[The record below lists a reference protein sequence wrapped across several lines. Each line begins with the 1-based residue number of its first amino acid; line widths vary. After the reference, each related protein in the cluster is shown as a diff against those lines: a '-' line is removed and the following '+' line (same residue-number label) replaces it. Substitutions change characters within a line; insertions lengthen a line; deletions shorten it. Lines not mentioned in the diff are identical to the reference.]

1 MKLGDLLVL
10 KGKITQQQLRAALR
24 QQSEKAINYDS
35 AVPLGKIL
43 LEYEYVT
50 VDDISDAL
58 SEQTKTKIVEIKEV
72 KEEKIMP
79 TEIGESSKFT
89 FDLKF
94 LVTMGAILVSGVGI
108 YFTMNS
114 AIDELKSNNSPSRLE
129 YDLIVGEISNIKN
142 AGNLDIITYKL
153 EQYDET
159 FEEIKDLVNDLKPL
173 KADLDYIKKE
183 LDNLKNVD
191 PIEIPKVDLSGL
203 ETAIDNLSV
212 SIESMESKINE
223 YEERLKK
230 VEESG
235 GGRF

>member
-1 MKLGDLLVL
+1 MKIGDKLLKLGYLNKKQLTEALKIQSQEKILYNKDL
-10 KGKITQQQLRAALR
+10 Q
-24 QQSEKAINYDS
+24 
-35 AVPLGKIL
+35 LGKIL
-43 LEYEYVT
+43 LDKKFLTLDE
-50 VDDISDAL
+50 L
-58 SEQTKTKIVEIKEV
+58 SEGLSLAIEEAA
-72 KEEKIMP
+72 KEEIVMAKP
-79 TEIGESSKFT
+79 TEIGEGSKFT

-129 YDLIVGEISNIKN
+129 YDMIASEITGIKN

-159 FEEIKDLVNDLKPL
+159 FEEIKELVNDLKPL

-203 ETAIDNLSV
+203 ETAIDNLSI
-212 SIESMESKINE
+212 SIESMENKIND
-223 YEERLKK
+223 YEGRL
-230 VEESG
+230 EELENKG

>member
-1 MKLGDLLVL
+1 
-10 KGKITQQQLRAALR
+10 
-24 QQSEKAINYDS
+24 
-35 AVPLGKIL
+35 
-43 LEYEYVT
+43 
-50 VDDISDAL
+50 
-58 SEQTKTKIVEIKEV
+58 
-72 KEEKIMP
+72 
-79 TEIGESSKFT
+79 
-89 FDLKF
+89 
-94 LVTMGAILVSGVGI
+94 
-108 YFTMNS
+108 MNS
-114 AIDELKSNNSPSRLE
+114 AIDELKSSNSPSRLE
-129 YDLIVGEISNIKN
+129 YDLIVGEISGIKN

-153 EQYDET
+153 EEYDKT

-212 SIESMESKINE
+212 SIESIESKINE
-223 YEERLKK
+223 YEGRLKK